1 MQTESMI
8 ELLKQTLKFYAEE
21 KNYSRGIVEKDGGH
35 QARHILDLIHDNEN
49 KIKSYETMFDEFEQ
63 KTIENDN
70 LNVDDFIKLID
81 ELKKID

>member
-35 QARHILDLIHDNEN
+35 QARHGRSSPDGSPRLRRRRIR
-49 KIKSYETMFDEFEQ
+49 
-63 KTIENDN
+63 
-70 LNVDDFIKLID
+70 
-81 ELKKID
+81 